1 MSESENER
9 DDADDDRRF
18 GLAYQ
23 KFRLKG
29 ITVCKVKCR
38 SSIASVS
45 RVRIP
50 KFRSSIA
57 PVSLAEYRPSIPQVS
72 GHILEYRTRSAGHS
86 VMRAIF
92 ERYFGIVMC
101 DTLTILWGDSRLT
114 ESMEVSS
121 TEERVQ
127 VKGGPSLAMNT
138 APNTMGLR
146 LLG

>member
-1 MSESENER
+1 
-9 DDADDDRRF
+9 
-18 GLAYQ
+18 
-23 KFRLKG
+23 
-29 ITVCKVKCR
+29 
-38 SSIASVS
+38 
-45 RVRIP
+45 
-50 KFRSSIA
+50 
-57 PVSLAEYRPSIPQVS
+57 
-72 GHILEYRTRSAGHS
+72 
-86 VMRAIF
+86 MRAIF